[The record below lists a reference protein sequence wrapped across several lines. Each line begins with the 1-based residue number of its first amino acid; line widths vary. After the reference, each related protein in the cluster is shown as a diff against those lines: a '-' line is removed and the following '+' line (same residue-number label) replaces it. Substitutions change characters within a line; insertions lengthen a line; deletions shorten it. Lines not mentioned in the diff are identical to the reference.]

1 MQFDHLNRGECI
13 TLLGGAAAW
22 PLGARAQQTA
32 ESRND
37 QQSSGNTEL
46 TDGRMHVW
54 RRALQD
60 FGKARCRGPVSLQPM
75 PTAIRE
81 RIFDGHNH
89 QALNVPD

>member
-1 MQFDHLNRGECI
+1 MRRREFV
-13 TLLGGAAAW
+13 TLLGGSAAAW
-22 PLGARAQQTA
+22 PLSARAQQTA

-37 QQSSGNTEL
+37 QQSSRNTEL
-46 TDGRMHVW
+46 PEGRMHV
-54 RRALQD
+54 RRRTLQD
-60 FGKARCRGPVSLQPM
+60 FGKAGCRRPVSLQPM